1 MKKLAISILTVAFI
15 VLLFAN
21 AVNAQLMIP
30 APCENECGPCGLTP
44 GFWKHNLKVYLTSV
58 YGEDLTNGKYS
69 AAYDVKMTDQ
79 SMTDLLTNIK
89 GSLVYLGAIPDT
101 MTLQTLAE
109 ELLAA
114 LELPGSNMNR
124 TYAANW
130 FNYWMGFTP
139 Y

>member
-1 MKKLAISILTVAFI
+1 MKKLAVSIIVVAFS

-30 APCENECGPCGLTP
+30 APCETDGPCGLTP

-69 AAYDVKMTDQ
+69 AAYDVKMTNEI
-79 SMTDLLTNIK
+79 MEGLLMDIR
-89 GSLVYLGAIPDT
+89 GSFVILIGMDPSYD
-101 MTLQTLAE
+101 LQTLAD

-114 LELPGSNMNR
+114 LELPGSNMAR